1 MTEKILGETNLVEN
15 WRDECVGGCCSHRL
29 ETGWRVET
37 GVGDWGGAGKLVS
50 VSPQLHASL
59 SVQLLVYRVSHLTK
73 LNKKEINAEVQQAEE
88 QQKIFSSR
96 SIAF

>member
-1 MTEKILGETNLVEN
+1 MSVLGAAAATDL
-15 WRDECVGGCCSHRL
+15 RL
-29 ETGWRVET
+29 D
-37 GVGDWGGAGKLVS
+37 GVLRRGLGIGGGAGKLVS